1 MFFLFPVIKSH
12 HVMMTFLVFDLD
24 VLFIPCY
31 SFFLS
36 FFLSAAS
43 IALPYLKNYPYYQH
57 QILGTYVGP
66 EYAVQC
72 KMSVTSGHFKMSK

>member
-1 MFFLFPVIKSH
+1 
-12 HVMMTFLVFDLD
+12 MMTFLVFDLD

-43 IALPYLKNYPYYQH
+43 IARLLFHISKTIDRIN
-57 QILGTYVGP
+57 IKL
-66 EYAVQC
+66 
-72 KMSVTSGHFKMSK
+72 SVHM

>member
-1 MFFLFPVIKSH
+1 
-12 HVMMTFLVFDLD
+12 MTFLVFDFD

-31 SFFLS
+31 S

-72 KMSVTSGHFKMSK
+72 KISVTSGHFKMSKWAKYAF

>member
-1 MFFLFPVIKSH
+1 MQDDDFFVYICLQMYLS
-12 HVMMTFLVFDLD
+12 
-24 VLFIPCY
+24 
-31 SFFLS
+31 SS

-57 QILGTYVGP
+57 QILGTYVGL

-72 KMSVTSGHFKMSK
+72 KISVTSGHFKMSK